1 MNKPSL
7 KDMLEAGMHF
17 GHQKSHWHPKMA
29 EYIFGERS
37 RVHIIDLEKT
47 QAQLEQTLNFIK
59 GIVERG
65 GVVLFVATKKQAQPI
80 VKAAAESCGMPYV
93 TERWL
98 GGTLTNY
105 PQIKQTLRRLRT
117 LKEQRE
123 KGELKKYTKKEQLML
138 DREIEEKE
146 HLVGGIQYM
155 ERVPE
160 AVFVVD
166 VRHEKTAV
174 AEASKVGAKVIGL
187 CDTNS
192 NPTLIDYVI
201 PANDDAVKSIKL
213 VTALISEVILEGKAQ
228 AAKVAAAAPRAKSA
242 E

>member
-1 MNKPSL
+1 MKTPEL

-17 GHQKSHWHPKMA
+17 GHQKSHWHPKMKKF
-29 EYIFGERS
+29 IFGERS
-37 RVHIIDLEKT
+37 QVHIIDLEKT
-47 QAQLEQTLNFIK
+47 QTELSTALDFVK
-59 GIVERG
+59 SVASRG
-65 GVVLFVATKKQAQPI
+65 GIVLFVGTKKQAQPL
-80 VKAAAESCGMPYV
+80 VKAAAEVCGMPYV

-123 KGELKKYTKKEQLML
+123 KGELKKYTKKEQLL
-138 DREIEEKE
+138 LSREIEEKE
-146 HLVGGIQYM
+146 HIVGGIQYM

-160 AVFVVD
+160 VVFVVD

-174 AEASKVGAKVIGL
+174 MEAAKVGSKVVGL

-192 NPTLIDYVI
+192 NPTRVDYVI
-201 PANDDAVKSIKL
+201 PANDDAVKSIQL
-213 VTALISEVILEGKAQ
+213 VVGLVSEAIQAGKAE
-228 AAKVAAAAPRAKSA
+228 AATIVPAPKTA

>member
-1 MNKPSL
+1 
-7 KDMLEAGMHF
+7 MLEAGMHF
-17 GHQKSHWHPKMA
+17 GHQKSHWHPKMGK
-29 EYIFGERS
+29 YIFGERS

-47 QAQLEQTLNFIK
+47 QAQLDQTLDFIK
-59 GIVERG
+59 GIAERG

-160 AVFVVD
+160 AVFVID

-174 AEASKVGAKVIGL
+174 AEAAKVGAKIIGL

-201 PANDDAVKSIKL
+201 PCNDDAVKSIKL
-213 VTALISEVILEGKAQ
+213 VTALIAEVIQEGKAH
-228 AAKVAAAAPRAKSA
+228 AASVVAAAPRPKKA